1 MERVKVKAPSN
12 IAIIKYWGKLDKKY
26 NIPTKS
32 SLSITVK
39 DLYTITELE
48 VEEGNM
54 DIQFYLNGELK
65 DDAKINR
72 FFNLM
77 SELIP
82 EIKNYNYYINTKN
95 NFPTAAGF
103 ASSASGF
110 AALVFALAEIF
121 KKLNEDLYK
130 DKFSD
135 EIKLSS
141 YARIGSGSSSRSIP
155 SKGGYVLWKR
165 PSKVEFLMD
174 PIYSSYSFSI
184 FPPNHWTELKI
195 IYVMLETKEKKVKST
210 KGMISTTE
218 TNPLLFEWSEYEENV
233 LLPELI
239 ESIENKDFGK
249 FAEITMRA
257 SDGLHSMMMMTYPRI
272 VYLNDK
278 SHEIIDWVIETN
290 KDETKVAYTFDAGPS
305 PVLFTLEKYLPEIED
320 YLKENGLRYIITSP
334 GKGPEVLK

>member
-1 MERVKVKAPSN
+1 
-12 IAIIKYWGKLDKKY
+12 
-26 NIPTKS
+26 
-32 SLSITVK
+32 
-39 DLYTITELE
+39 
-48 VEEGNM
+48 
-54 DIQFYLNGELK
+54 
-65 DDAKINR
+65 
-72 FFNLM
+72 
-77 SELIP
+77 
-82 EIKNYNYYINTKN
+82 
-95 NFPTAAGF
+95 
-103 ASSASGF
+103 
-110 AALVFALAEIF
+110 
-121 KKLNEDLYK
+121 
-130 DKFSD
+130 
-135 EIKLSS
+135 
-141 YARIGSGSSSRSIP
+141 
-155 SKGGYVLWKR
+155 
-165 PSKVEFLMD
+165 
-174 PIYSSYSFSI
+174 
-184 FPPNHWTELKI
+184 
-195 IYVMLETKEKKVKST
+195 MLETKEKKVKST

-218 TNPLLFEWSEYEENV
+218 TNPLLFEWSEYEEDV